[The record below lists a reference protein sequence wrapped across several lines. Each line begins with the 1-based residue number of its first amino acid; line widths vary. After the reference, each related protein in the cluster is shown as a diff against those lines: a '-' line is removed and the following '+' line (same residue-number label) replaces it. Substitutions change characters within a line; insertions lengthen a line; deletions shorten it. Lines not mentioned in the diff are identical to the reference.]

1 MPQTHPIPN
10 LVIFDCDGVLVDSET
25 VSNQV
30 MVDSL
35 ARYGLTLTL
44 QACMDAFVGSTMSA
58 AMDKARQMGAV
69 LPSGWI
75 DEVYEETYTALRAGV
90 PLVPGIS
97 DVLDLLDGRGIPY
110 CVASNGSEAKMKITL
125 GQNGLWERFHPA
137 IFSAHSLGVA
147 KPDPGIFLAAASH
160 FDVQARDCV
169 VIEDSPSGTLAAAR
183 AGMRCMGFAA
193 LTPAERLEAHG
204 AESFRDMRE
213 LPALLGL

>member
-1 MPQTHPIPN
+1 MPQTHPIPK

-35 ARYGLTLTL
+35 ARYGLTLSL
-44 QACMDAFVGSTMSA
+44 EACMEAFVGSTMSGV
-58 AMDKARQMGAV
+58 MDKARRMGAD
-69 LPSGWI
+69 LPLGWI
-75 DEVYEETYTALRAGV
+75 DEVYEETYAALRAGV
-90 PLVPGIS
+90 SLVPGIR
-97 DVLDLLDGRGIPY
+97 DVLDLLDARGIPY

-125 GQNGLWERFHPA
+125 GQNGLWERFHPT

-160 FDVQARDCV
+160 FNVQARDCV

-183 AGMRCMGFAA
+183 AGMRCLGFAA
-193 LTPAERLEAHG
+193 LTPAGRLETHG
-204 AESFRDMRE
+204 AESFRDMRD